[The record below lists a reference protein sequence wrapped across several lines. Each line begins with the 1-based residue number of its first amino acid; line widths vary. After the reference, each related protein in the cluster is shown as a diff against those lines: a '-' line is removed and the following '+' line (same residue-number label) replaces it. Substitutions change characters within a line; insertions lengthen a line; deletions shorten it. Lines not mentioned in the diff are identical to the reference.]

1 MYVIQEEKKK
11 VSVVKIII
19 IVASIAAA
27 VAAVVAAF
35 MIWKKKFCKDKQ
47 LNDAIDAAIDAA
59 FAEDE
64 EADAIEVDV
73 VEIDA

>member
-1 MYVIQEEKKK
+1 
-11 VSVVKIII
+11 
-19 IVASIAAA
+19 
-27 VAAVVAAF
+27 